1 MFGRAT
7 LFLLFLGWLQAEVRV
22 WRGTITLPTY
32 EEGLPDD
39 NPPFLFFH
47 TADSEVYP
55 YTIRNKLTLDQSRK
69 TWRTLEI
76 ENEYLK
82 CTVLP
87 DLGGRIYSC
96 IDKIGKHDLFYA
108 NPVLKKYP
116 AGLRTAWIAAGTEFN
131 FPVGH
136 SWMTVS
142 PVDFATAKNAD
153 GSGSIFVAATDRVYR
168 MRWAVE
174 ITLRPGVD
182 VLEERITLSN
192 PSAVRHRYYWWNNA
206 EIPAFEDTRFYLPC
220 HVTSSHAHADLDSW
234 PINGAGVDMS
244 RMANHQGDGVARF
257 GMGCREPFMGV
268 YSPQDGAGTGHFAD
282 PAVVP
287 GKKIWSWGSAKS
299 RADTAKA
306 LTDNGSQYVELQAGL
321 FEDQETYG
329 FLDPQQTRSFNEYWM
344 PLRGIGGLS
353 RLTRDA
359 AVHMERNGK
368 DLTISLNAFRSIPK
382 ARVRVQPG
390 FEETVDLDPAQM
402 YRHVLPNVDPGV
414 KYKFEL
420 LDSSGKVLLVHT
432 EDSYSAMGLA
442 EAKKLPE
449 TGLIKTATTETEFL
463 EKGAQEEVLRDA
475 LTALETYDEGLAKF
489 PASAALQRA
498 AAGAALALNR
508 FEETVERLR
517 KSAPSAEKD
526 YYLGIAYLNLGD
538 DLKARTALAAWRD
551 GSRLA
556 LAARFRLAELMAR
569 WGDCRNALIEVRKLI
584 EIQHDPAGA
593 GVFEVALLR
602 HLGDKEEAAR
612 RLDHWLAQ
620 DASDPKLRF
629 EAFKLGRPGDDLWP
643 YLAADPQR
651 VLDVATLYMRTGMYQ
666 DALEVLGHNYP
677 EVDALQREPGDP
689 LPQNDPLVGYYRAF
703 CKLKAAQPAREDF
716 DKASKMSTLYV
727 FPNRPESFLVLQA
740 ALRENPSDATAHF
753 LLGSLRLAS
762 GLPESARREWKAAYD
777 LHGDF
782 PGLHANLGR
791 LLERAKDTDAALKVY
806 QEGIIVDPRNQA
818 LQTGLQ
824 KAIEVKKTEVA
835 AAAPKP
841 NFFVEHAPAPVA
853 KPEQMAQ
860 LALSMLEADR
870 IGDAAGVFK
879 EENFEKEKQSDAV
892 RAAFVEVRLQT
903 ILDKAKQKKCDEALN
918 LMETIGDEDP
928 GLPFTIY
935 GFGATLKSPRIQY
948 ELGVAEERC
957 GNEKAAR
964 KRWSKAAKEGGGAW
978 AALAAGKLDSAGSKA
993 RLEKALAAL
1002 PETDAY
1008 SRGLILEAL
1017 GRQKEAEESLHTA
1030 SRQAGGDIM
1039 LNYLCQMALLGR

>member
-1 MFGRAT
+1 MFGRVT
-7 LFLLFLGWLQAEVRV
+7 VILVFLGSLQAEVRV
-22 WRGTITLPTY
+22 WQATITLPTY

-47 TADSEVYP
+47 PSDGEVYP
-55 YTIRNKLTLDQSRK
+55 YTIRNKLTLNQSRK

-82 CTVLP
+82 CTLLP

-108 NPVLKKYP
+108 NPVLKKFP

-136 SWMTVS
+136 SWMTIS
-142 PVDFATAKNAD
+142 PVDFATAQNAD
-153 GSGSIFVAATDRVYR
+153 GSASIFVASTDRVYR
-168 MRWAVE
+168 MRWEVE

-182 VLEERITLSN
+182 VLEEHVTLSN

-220 HVTSSHAHADLDSW
+220 HVTSTHAHADLDSW
-234 PINGAGVDMS
+234 PIDTAGEDMS
-244 RMANHQGDGVARF
+244 RMANHQGAGVARF
-257 GMGCREPFMGV
+257 GIGCQEPFMGV
-268 YSPQDGAGTGHFAD
+268 YSPQDGSGTGHFAD

-299 RADTAKA
+299 RADNAKA

-329 FLDPQQTRSFNEYWM
+329 FLDPQQARSFYEYWM

-353 RLTRDA
+353 RLMREA
-359 AVHMERNGK
+359 ALHMERTGK

-390 FEETVDLDPAQM
+390 FEETVDLDPAHM
-402 YRHVLPNVDPGV
+402 YRHVLPNVEPGV

-420 LDSSGKVLLVHT
+420 LDASGKVLLAHT
-432 EDSYSAMGLA
+432 EDSYSALGLA
-442 EAKKLPE
+442 EAKKIPE
-449 TGLIKTATTETEFL
+449 TPLIKTATTEAAFL
-463 EKGAQEEVLRDA
+463 EKGAQEEKSRDA
-475 LTALETYDEGLAKF
+475 LTALETYDEGLAKI
-489 PASAALQRA
+489 PASAPLQRA

-508 FEETVERLR
+508 FEETVQRLQ

-538 DLKARTALAAWRD
+538 DLKARTSLAAWRD
-551 GSRLA
+551 GSRFA
-556 LAARFRLAELMAR
+556 LASRFRLAELMAR
-569 WGDCRNALIEVRKLI
+569 WGDCRNALVEVRMLI
-584 EIQHDPAGA
+584 EIQRDPPGSGA
-593 GVFEVALLR
+593 FEVALIR
-602 HLGDKEEAAR
+602 HLGRKEEAAH
-612 RLDHWLAQ
+612 RLAHWLAR

-629 EAFKLGRPGDDLWP
+629 EAFKLGRSGDDLWP

-651 VLDVATLYMRTGMYQ
+651 VLDVATFYMRTGMYQ

-689 LPQNDPLVGYYRAF
+689 LPQNDPLVAYYRAF
-703 CKLKAAQPAREDF
+703 CRLKTGQSAREDF
-716 DKASKMSTLYV
+716 DRASKMSTLYV
-727 FPNRPESFLVLQA
+727 FPNRPESFLVLQT
-740 ALRENPSDATAHF
+740 ALQENPADATAHF
-753 LLGSLRLAS
+753 LLGSLHLAS

-777 LHGDF
+777 LHADF

-791 LLERAKDTDAALKVY
+791 LLEREKDTDAALKVY
-806 QEGIIVDPRNQA
+806 QEGMIVDPRNQA

-835 AAAPKP
+835 AGAPKP
-841 NFFVEHAPAPVA
+841 NFFVEHAPVPVA

-860 LALSMLEADR
+860 LALSMLESDR
-870 IGDAAGVFK
+870 IADAGGVFK
-879 EENFEKEKQSDAV
+879 QENFEKEKQSETV
-892 RAAFVEVRLQT
+892 REAFVEVRLQT
-903 ILDKAKQKKCDEALN
+903 ILDKAKKKQCDEALN
-918 LMETIGDEDP
+918 LIETIGEEDP

-935 GFGATLKSPRIQY
+935 GFGATLKSARIQY

-964 KRWSKAAKEGGGAW
+964 KRWSKAAKEGAGAW
-978 AALAAGKLDSAGSKA
+978 AALAAVKLDPADSKS
-993 RLEKALAAL
+993 RLQRALDAL
-1002 PETDAY
+1002 PEKDAY
-1008 SRGLILEAL
+1008 ARGVLLQSL
-1017 GRQKEAEESLHTA
+1017 GRQKEAKESLQIA
-1030 SRQAGGDIM
+1030 IKQAGADIM
-1039 LNYLCQMALLGR
+1039 LSYFCHMALLGR